1 MKLLI
6 TDDEYA
12 TRSAIKHLI
21 DPAKVSISEIF
32 EAENYEEAIQVILNH
47 RPQIIITDI
56 VMPVHNG
63 ISLIDWI
70 LQFSKDSQVIAVS
83 GHDNFSF
90 IKSTLQRGVVDYLL
104 KPLDIDEL
112 NNALQ
117 KAINRYEQQMEY
129 YKLKREGIASE
140 GEREASTCHP
150 VMLEVQKYIK
160 AHYTQQI
167 RQQEIAD
174 YFFISK
180 EYLSRKFKQEFR
192 VSMVDYINQ
201 LRIDKA
207 KELLAAPS
215 AKVNEVALAVGFSD
229 EKYFSTVFKKLT
241 GMSPKNYYLTNG

>member
-21 DPAKVSISEIF
+21 DPEKISFDEIF
-32 EAENYEEAIQVILNH
+32 EAENYEEAIKVIINH
-47 RPQIIITDI
+47 RPQIIVTDI

-63 ISLIDWI
+63 ITLIDWI

-90 IKSTLQRGVVDYLL
+90 IKSTLRRGVVDYLL

-112 NNALQ
+112 NGALQ
-117 KAINRYEQQMEY
+117 KAVSRYE
-129 YKLKREGIASE
+129 KINSA
-140 GEREASTCHP
+140 CHP
-150 VMLEVQKYIK
+150 IMLEVQKYIK
-160 AHYTQQI
+160 SHYTQQI
-167 RQQEIAD
+167 RQQQIAD
-174 YFFISK
+174 YFFINK
-180 EYLSRKFKQEFR
+180 EYLSRKFKQEFQI
-192 VSMVDYINQ
+192 SMVDYINQ

-207 KELLAAPS
+207 KELLLAPS

-229 EKYFSTVFKKLT
+229 EKYFSTVFKKIT

>member
-21 DPAKVSISEIF
+21 DPAKVSINEIF
-32 EAENYEEAIQVILNH
+32 EAENYEQAIQVILNH
-47 RPQIIITDI
+47 KPQIIITDI

-117 KAINRYEQQMEY
+117 KAVNRYEQQMEY
-129 YKLKREGIASE
+129 YKLKKEGITSE
-140 GEREASTCHP
+140 GVREASTCHP

-160 AHYTQQI
+160 MHYTQQI

-180 EYLSRKFKQEFR
+180 EYLSRKFKQEFQ

-201 LRIDKA
+201 LRINRT
-207 KELLAAPS
+207 KELLTAPS

-229 EKYFSTVFKKLT
+229 EKYFSTVFKKIT
-241 GMSPKNYYLTNG
+241 GMSPKNYYLTN

>member
-21 DPAKVSISEIF
+21 DPEKISFDEIF
-32 EAENYEEAIQVILNH
+32 EAENYEEAIKVIINH
-47 RPQIIITDI
+47 RPQIIVTDI

-63 ISLIDWI
+63 ITLIDWI

-90 IKSTLQRGVVDYLL
+90 IKSTLRRGVVDYLL

-112 NNALQ
+112 NGALQ
-117 KAINRYEQQMEY
+117 KAVSRYEQRMEY
-129 YKLKREGIASE
+129 YKLKKA
-140 GEREASTCHP
+140 GEVSAAEKINSACHP
-150 VMLEVQKYIK
+150 IMLEVQKYIK
-160 AHYTQQI
+160 SHYTQQI
-167 RQQEIAD
+167 RQQQIAD
-174 YFFISK
+174 YFFINK
-180 EYLSRKFKQEFR
+180 EYLSRKFKQEFQI
-192 VSMVDYINQ
+192 SMVDYINQ

-207 KELLAAPS
+207 KELLLAPS

-229 EKYFSTVFKKLT
+229 EKYFSTVFKKIT

>member
-21 DPAKVSISEIF
+21 DPAKVSINEIF
-32 EAENYEEAIQVILNH
+32 EAENYEQAIQVILNH
-47 RPQIIITDI
+47 KPQIIITDI

-117 KAINRYEQQMEY
+117 KAVNRYEQQMEY
-129 YKLKREGIASE
+129 YKLK
-140 GEREASTCHP
+140 
-150 VMLEVQKYIK
+150 K
-160 AHYTQQI
+160 
-167 RQQEIAD
+167 
-174 YFFISK
+174 
-180 EYLSRKFKQEFR
+180 R
-192 VSMVDYINQ
+192 V
-201 LRIDKA
+201 
-207 KELLAAPS
+207 
-215 AKVNEVALAVGFSD
+215 
-229 EKYFSTVFKKLT
+229 
-241 GMSPKNYYLTNG
+241 

>member
-21 DPAKVSISEIF
+21 DPAKVSINEIF
-32 EAENYEEAIQVILNH
+32 EAENYEQAIQVILNH
-47 RPQIIITDI
+47 KPQIIITDI

-117 KAINRYEQQMEY
+117 KAHDRYEQQ
-129 YKLKREGIASE
+129 
-140 GEREASTCHP
+140 
-150 VMLEVQKYIK
+150 
-160 AHYTQQI
+160 
-167 RQQEIAD
+167 
-174 YFFISK
+174 K
-180 EYLSRKFKQEFR
+180 E
-192 VSMVDYINQ
+192 
-201 LRIDKA
+201 
-207 KELLAAPS
+207 
-215 AKVNEVALAVGFSD
+215 
-229 EKYFSTVFKKLT
+229 
-241 GMSPKNYYLTNG
+241 